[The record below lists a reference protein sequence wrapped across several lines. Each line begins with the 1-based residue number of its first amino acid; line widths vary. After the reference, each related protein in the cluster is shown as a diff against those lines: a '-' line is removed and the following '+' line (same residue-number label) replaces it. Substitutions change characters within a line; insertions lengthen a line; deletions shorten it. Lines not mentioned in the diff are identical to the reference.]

1 MTATIAVRP
10 SRDRH
15 SLGNDERPHLVRW
28 DRSWSQFR
36 YHPHIGTRSLSS
48 GKANETLEGDTS
60 GLKGLGDGFLVIG
73 NGRLI
78 EQAVLLEE
86 AA

>member
-28 DRSWSQFR
+28 DRSSSQSR
-36 YHPHIGTRSLSS
+36 YHPHVGTRSLS
-48 GKANETLEGDTS
+48 GRKANETLEGDTS
-60 GLKGLGDGFLVIG
+60 DLKGLGDGFLVIG